1 MPRNHLVHWLF
12 PLGLPLLTL
21 VVCIAYYSQSSDRL
35 GPPFRSESTSSN
47 AIREESAKRTIAY
60 PPPTGGPLCSQK
72 PELAESLLRQGQ
84 RLGLLVRKGK
94 PEMVGKD
101 ATYRAE
107 HGRLGTITLKQRPM
121 SAEVR
126 CMLISHEF
134 IHVLQHFNGDLK
146 GVEPLGWSASAQE
159 IKRFG
164 DIQEAEA
171 YRYQNFAGHVLQLL
185 QQHSK

>member
-1 MPRNHLVHWLF
+1 
-12 PLGLPLLTL
+12 
-21 VVCIAYYSQSSDRL
+21 
-35 GPPFRSESTSSN
+35 
-47 AIREESAKRTIAY
+47 
-60 PPPTGGPLCSQK
+60 
-72 PELAESLLRQGQ
+72 
-84 RLGLLVRKGK
+84 
-94 PEMVGKD
+94 
-101 ATYRAE
+101 
-107 HGRLGTITLKQRPM
+107 M

-134 IHVLQHFNGDLK
+134 IHVLQHFNGDLR

-185 QQHSK
+185 QQHSQ